1 MGELPTNLKLT
12 FWLPFPFFPPLWSH
26 CSLQLERKW
35 FWIEEQ
41 KPLKFRP
48 TGSCPQLCNDGEGL
62 EELQQGQAEGPGHFS
77 CSVPPQQLH
86 ENQQLCLTP
95 SRAIH
100 LCKKKK
106 NRKAKSSHSESGC
119 TSNPACR
126 KQRRCCKWKPFVN
139 PVCVFTGALLDK
151 ACPEMLGMALLTLCR
166 QSRGDK
172 VGFLAGE
179 EHCSKGYPRSSSV
192 GFGSNSPAGTLKTSF
207 ELQSVC

>member
-1 MGELPTNLKLT
+1 MMEKG
-12 FWLPFPFFPPLWSH
+12 W
-26 CSLQLERKW
+26 R
-35 FWIEEQ
+35 
-41 KPLKFRP
+41 
-48 TGSCPQLCNDGEGL
+48 
-62 EELQQGQAEGPGHFS
+62 S
-77 CSVPPQQLH
+77 CS
-86 ENQQLCLTP
+86 
-95 SRAIH
+95 RARQRDQDTSAAQCHHSSSMRISNSASPH
-100 LCKKKK
+100 PEPFICAKKKK

-207 ELQSVC
+207 ELQSIC